1 MSDTIVFLDA
11 NVLASPV
18 TRTLVL
24 AGGRAD
30 GLLLT
35 WSAHVEAEA
44 DRHARGVSSRTSVLR
59 RDILGMELS
68 ESAPTTEGLLT
79 ASAEDRQVLADAVLA
94 GARFL
99 ITTDV
104 DDFALEDLRTHGLSA
119 VNPDYFMALRFSEH
133 AYKEGVRTL
142 AEVAKNPSRTG
153 AEVHAM
159 LGRRHPHVT
168 ARFADAYETP
178 PVAADLDQPSVLIR
192 GGICVLC
199 DAKLRASKHL
209 TSGLCSDHQA

>member
-1 MSDTIVFLDA
+1 VADTVVFLDA

-44 DRHARGVSSRTSVLR
+44 DRHARGVSSRTSVVR
-59 RDILGMELS
+59 RDILSMELS

-104 DDFALEDLRTHGLSA
+104 DDFAPGGPPGTWVECGEPGLLHGA
-119 VNPDYFMALRFSEH
+119 PFQRARIQ
-133 AYKEGVRTL
+133 
-142 AEVAKNPSRTG
+142 
-153 AEVHAM
+153 
-159 LGRRHPHVT
+159 GRRAHPCRGREEPTENGRRDPRHARPAPSHVT
-168 ARFADAYETP
+168 ARFADVYETP

-192 GGICVLC
+192 GGICMLC